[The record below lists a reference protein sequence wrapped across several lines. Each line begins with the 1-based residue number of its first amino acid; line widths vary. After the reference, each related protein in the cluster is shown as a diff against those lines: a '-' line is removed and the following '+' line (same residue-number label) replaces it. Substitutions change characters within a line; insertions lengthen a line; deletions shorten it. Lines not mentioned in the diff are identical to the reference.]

1 MILCNRERHRYRK
14 RYESEREEEARVN
27 RDEKEGGLRVVKQ
40 DERNG
45 GENVRGSKTGRMEE
59 GGE

>member
-1 MILCNRERHRYRK
+1 MILCSRERHRYRK